1 MRVRIPSLVPVTD
14 RDIKELIKSISEMA
28 RRVGAVFVPDEKK
41 IAAIRRGR
49 VSTPGEAN
57 NG

>member
-1 MRVRIPSLVPVTD
+1 MTD
-14 RDIKELIKSISEMA
+14 RDIQELIKSISEMA

-49 VSTPGEAN
+49 VSTSGEPK
-57 NG
+57 